1 MQTYQLGKRFTNA
14 GVQLAGG
21 KAYFRVSGTT
31 TAATVYSDDELT
43 QALAYPIVADAY
55 GNFPEVVYL
64 DPTVTYRLTIIAS
77 TGDLGSPLYSAD
89 PINADE
95 GAGGIETADINDE
108 AITAAKLADGAI
120 EDKLG
125 FTPQADLTDLTAA
138 ALNALL
144 NRTGEVFLTMKSSP
158 PTGALKMNGATIG
171 SAASGSTNASA
182 LYSALFAIIWALDST
197 EFPILDSAGGAS
209 SRGASAAADFAANKR
224 LTLKDM
230 RGEFVRGWDDSR
242 AVDTSRVLGSDQ
254 AGQYPAH
261 THSAGFT
268 DPQGRSDASVDML
281 TPTNSGGLSAFTTGS
296 AGGTEN
302 SSENRPRNIAWLWCV
317 WF

>member
-31 TAATVYSDDELT
+31 TPADVYADSDLT
-43 QALAYPIVADAY
+43 EELAYPIVADAY
-55 GNFPEVVYL
+55 GNFPELVYL

-77 TGDLGSPLYSAD
+77 TGSLASPLYAAD

-120 EDKLG
+120 EAKLG

-144 NRTGEVFLTMKSSP
+144 NRTGEVFLTMKSSA

-254 AGQYPAH
+254 AGQLAAH
-261 THSAGFT
+261 THTYATARG
-268 DPQGRSDASVDML
+268 DIG
-281 TPTNSGGLSAFTTGS
+281 SGGQDVTGITGTGQTTGS
-296 AGGTEN
+296 TGGTEN

>member
-1 MQTYQLGKRFTNA
+1 MQTYQLGKRFNNS

-31 TAATVYSDDELT
+31 TAADVYADSDLT
-43 QALAYPIVADAY
+43 EELAYPIVADAY

-64 DPTVTYRLTIIAS
+64 DPAVTYRLTIIAS
-77 TGDLGSPLYSAD
+77 NGDLGSPLFAAD
-89 PINADE
+89 PINE
-95 GAGGIETADINDE
+95 ESGAGGIETADINDE
-108 AITAAKLADGAI
+108 AITADKLADGAI

-242 AVDTSRVLGSDQ
+242 AVDTGRVLGSDQ
-254 AGQYPAH
+254 AEMIGPH
-261 THSAGFT
+261 THPIGAADTYSGAGAVAGINPTGTSEVT
-268 DPQGRSDASVDML
+268 D
-281 TPTNSGGLSAFTTGS
+281 NN
-296 AGGTEN
+296 AGT
-302 SSENRPRNIAWLWCV
+302 ENRPRNIAWLWCV